1 MHAVAPTTG
10 MNERELLDL
19 LLADA
24 RRSTEDLARMLD
36 ADEAAIEDAIER
48 LEADGVVRGYRPVV
62 DWESTDRERV
72 RAVVEVNVE
81 LDRETGYADVAAR
94 LAGYDAVDT
103 LRLVSG
109 DYDFHVE
116 ILGESMRD
124 VSAFIADEVAPLPA
138 VTQTVTH
145 YAMTTYKE
153 SGVDFGD
160 GDDDDRLSVSP

>member
-1 MHAVAPTTG
+1 MTQSPRDA
-10 MNERELLDL
+10 LLESL
-19 LLADA
+19 LENA
-24 RRSTEDLARMLD
+24 RYETVDLARMTGL
-36 ADEAAIEDAIER
+36 DEAEVEATIAE
-48 LEADGVVRGYRPVV
+48 LEADGVIRSYQPVV
-62 DWESTDRERV
+62 DWEETDREQI
-72 RAVVEVNVE
+72 RAIVEVNVE
-81 LDRETGYADVAAR
+81 LDRETGYADVADR

-116 ILGESMRD
+116 IVGESMRD
-124 VSAFIADEVAPLPA
+124 VSAFIADEVAPVPA

>member
-1 MHAVAPTTG
+1 MTASA
-10 MNERELLDL
+10 RDALLESL
-19 LLADA
+19 LENA
-24 RRSTEDLARMLD
+24 RYTTEDLARMTGLD
-36 ADEAAIEDAIER
+36 ASEVDEAIAA

>member
-1 MHAVAPTTG
+1 MLDS
-10 MNERELLDL
+10 LLEN
-19 LLADA
+19 A
-24 RRSTEDLARMLD
+24 RYSTEDLARMTGLD
-36 ADEAAIEDAIER
+36 ESEVAAAIAD

-81 LDRETGYADVAAR
+81 LNRETGYADVAER

-153 SGVDFGD
+153 SGVDFDD

>member
-1 MHAVAPTTG
+1 MTRDSRDA
-10 MNERELLDL
+10 LLDCL
-19 LLADA
+19 LENA
-24 RRSTEDLARMLD
+24 RYSTDDLARMTNLD
-36 ADEAAIEDAIER
+36 AAEVEEVLAE
-48 LEADGVVRGYRPVV
+48 LEADGVIRGYQPVV
-62 DWESTDRERV
+62 DWEQTDRERI
-72 RAVVEVNVE
+72 RAIVEINVE
-81 LDRETGYADVAAR
+81 LDRETGYADIAAR

-109 DYDFHVE
+109 DYDFHIE
-116 ILGESMRD
+116 IVGESMRD

-153 SGVDFGD
+153 AGVEFGD

>member
-1 MHAVAPTTG
+1 MTQSARDA
-10 MNERELLDL
+10 LLESL
-19 LLADA
+19 LENA
-24 RRSTEDLARMLD
+24 RYDTVDLARMTGL
-36 ADEAAIEDAIER
+36 DEADVEATIAE
-48 LEADGVVRGYRPVV
+48 LEADGVIRGYQPVV
-62 DWESTDRERV
+62 DWEETDRERI
-72 RAVVEVNVE
+72 RAIVEVNVE
-81 LDRETGYADVAAR
+81 LDRETGYADVADR

-109 DYDFHVE
+109 DYDFHME

-124 VSAFIADEVAPLPA
+124 VSAFIADEVAPVPA

-153 SGVDFGD
+153 AGVDFGD

>member
-1 MHAVAPTTG
+1 MTASA
-10 MNERELLDL
+10 RDALLESL
-19 LLADA
+19 LENA
-24 RRSTEDLARMLD
+24 RYTTEDLARMTGLD
-36 ADEAAIEDAIER
+36 ESDVEAAIAD

-81 LDRETGYADVAAR
+81 LDRETGYTDVSER

-116 ILGESMRD
+116 VLGESMRD

-145 YAMTTYKE
+145 YVMTTYKE

>member
-1 MHAVAPTTG
+1 MTASA
-10 MNERELLDL
+10 RDALLESL
-19 LLADA
+19 LENA
-24 RRSTEDLARMLD
+24 RYTTEDLARMTGLD
-36 ADEAAIEDAIER
+36 EGDVEAAIAE

-81 LDRETGYADVAAR
+81 LDRETGYADVAER

-153 SGVDFGD
+153 SGVEFGD

>member
-1 MHAVAPTTG
+1 MTRDSRDV
-10 MNERELLDL
+10 LLDCL
-19 LLADA
+19 LENA
-24 RRSTEDLARMLD
+24 RYSTEDLARMSGL
-36 ADEAAIEDAIER
+36 DEAAVAAAVADLED
-48 LEADGVVRGYRPVV
+48 DGVVRGYRPVV
-62 DWESTDRERV
+62 DWERADRERV

-81 LDRETGYADVAAR
+81 LDRETGYADVARR
-94 LAGYDAVDT
+94 LAGYDAVDA

-116 ILGESMRD
+116 VVGTEMRD
-124 VSAFIADEVAPLPA
+124 VSAFVADEIAPIPA

-153 SGVDFGD
+153 GGVDFGD

>member
-1 MHAVAPTTG
+1 ML
-10 MNERELLDL
+10 ESLLEN
-19 LLADA
+19 A
-24 RRSTEDLARMLD
+24 RYGVEDLARMTGLD
-36 ADEAAIEDAIER
+36 ESEVEAAIAE

-62 DWESTDRERV
+62 DWEATDRERV

-81 LDRETGYADVAAR
+81 LDRETGYADVAER

-116 ILGESMRD
+116 VLGESMRD
-124 VSAFIADEVAPLPA
+124 VSAFIADEIAPIPA

>member
-1 MHAVAPTTG
+1 MTQSARDV
-10 MNERELLDL
+10 LLESL
-19 LLADA
+19 LENA
-24 RRSTEDLARMLD
+24 RYDTADLARMTGL
-36 ADEAAIEDAIER
+36 DEAAVEAAIAE
-48 LEADGVVRGYRPVV
+48 LEADGVIRGYQPVV
-62 DWESTDRERV
+62 DWEETDRERI
-72 RAVVEVNVE
+72 RAIVEVNVE
-81 LDRETGYADVAAR
+81 LDRETGYADVADR

-116 ILGESMRD
+116 IIGESMRD
-124 VSAFIADEVAPLPA
+124 VSAFIADEVAPVPA

>member
-1 MHAVAPTTG
+1 ML
-10 MNERELLDL
+10 ESLLEN
-19 LLADA
+19 A
-24 RRSTEDLARMLD
+24 RYSTEDLARMTGLD
-36 ADEAAIEDAIER
+36 ASEVDAAIAA

-81 LDRETGYADVAAR
+81 LDRETGYADVAER

-116 ILGESMRD
+116 ILGASMRD

>member
-1 MHAVAPTTG
+1 MTKSPRDV
-10 MNERELLDL
+10 LLESL
-19 LLADA
+19 LENA
-24 RRSTEDLARMLD
+24 RYDTVDLARMTGL
-36 ADEAAIEDAIER
+36 DEAEVEATIAE
-48 LEADGVVRGYRPVV
+48 LEADGVIRGYQPVV
-62 DWESTDRERV
+62 DWEETDREHI

-81 LDRETGYADVAAR
+81 LDRETGYADVADR

-116 ILGESMRD
+116 IVGESMRD
-124 VSAFIADEVAPLPA
+124 VSAFIADEVAPVPA

>member
-1 MHAVAPTTG
+1 MTASA
-10 MNERELLDL
+10 RDALLESL
-19 LLADA
+19 LENA
-24 RRSTEDLARMLD
+24 RYSTEDLARMTGLD
-36 ADEAAIEDAIER
+36 ASEVEAAIAD

-81 LDRETGYADVAAR
+81 LDRETGYADVAER

>member
-1 MHAVAPTTG
+1 MTRDSRDV
-10 MNERELLDL
+10 LLDCL
-19 LLADA
+19 LENA
-24 RRSTEDLARMLD
+24 RYSTEDLARMTGL
-36 ADEAAIEDAIER
+36 DEAAVAAAVADLED
-48 LEADGVVRGYRPVV
+48 DGVVRGYRAVV
-62 DWESTDRERV
+62 DWESADRERV

-81 LDRETGYADVAAR
+81 LDRETGYADVAGR
-94 LAGYDAVDT
+94 LAGYDAVET

-116 ILGESMRD
+116 VVGEEMRD
-124 VSAFIADEVAPLPA
+124 VSAFVADEVAPIPA

>member
-1 MHAVAPTTG
+1 MTASA
-10 MNERELLDL
+10 RDALLDSL
-19 LLADA
+19 LENA
-24 RRSTEDLARMLD
+24 RYSTADLARMTGLD
-36 ADEAAIEDAIER
+36 ESEVEATIAD
-48 LEADGVVRGYRPVV
+48 LEGSGAVRGYRAVV

-81 LDRETGYADVAAR
+81 LDRETGYGDVARR

-116 ILGESMRD
+116 VVGGSMRD
-124 VSAFIADEVAPLPA
+124 VSAFVADEIAPIPA

-153 SGVDFGD
+153 GGVDFGD

>member
-1 MHAVAPTTG
+1 MTKSPRDV
-10 MNERELLDL
+10 LLESL
-19 LLADA
+19 LENA
-24 RRSTEDLARMLD
+24 RYETVDLARMTGL
-36 ADEAAIEDAIER
+36 DEAEVEATIAE
-48 LEADGVVRGYRPVV
+48 LEADGVIRGYQPVV
-62 DWESTDRERV
+62 DWEETDREHI

-81 LDRETGYADVAAR
+81 LDRETGYADVADR

-116 ILGESMRD
+116 IVGESMRD
-124 VSAFIADEVAPLPA
+124 VSAFIADEVAPVPA

>member
-1 MHAVAPTTG
+1 MTQSARDA
-10 MNERELLDL
+10 LLESL
-19 LLADA
+19 LENA
-24 RRSTEDLARMLD
+24 RYDTVDLARMTGLD
-36 ADEAAIEDAIER
+36 EADVEAAITE
-48 LEADGVVRGYRPVV
+48 LEADGVIRGYQPVV
-62 DWESTDRERV
+62 DWEETDSERI
-72 RAVVEVNVE
+72 RAIVEINVE
-81 LDRETGYADVAAR
+81 LDRETGYADVADR

-109 DYDFHVE
+109 DYDFHME
-116 ILGESMRD
+116 IVGESMRD
-124 VSAFIADEVAPLPA
+124 VSAFIADEVAPVPA

>member
-1 MHAVAPTTG
+1 MTASA
-10 MNERELLDL
+10 RDALLESL
-19 LLADA
+19 LENA
-24 RRSTEDLARMLD
+24 RYTTEDLARMTGMD
-36 ADEAAIEDAIER
+36 ASEVEAAIAD
-48 LEADGVVRGYRPVV
+48 LESEGVIRGYRAVV
-62 DWESTDRERV
+62 DWETTERERI

-81 LDRETGYADVAAR
+81 LDRETGYGDVARR

-116 ILGESMRD
+116 IIGDSMRD
-124 VSAFIADEVAPLPA
+124 VSGFIADEIAPIPA

>member
-1 MHAVAPTTG
+1 MTASA
-10 MNERELLDL
+10 RDALLESL
-19 LLADA
+19 LENA
-24 RRSTEDLARMLD
+24 RYSTEDLARMTGLD
-36 ADEAAIEDAIER
+36 ASEVDAAIAA

-81 LDRETGYADVAAR
+81 LDRETGYADVAER

-116 ILGESMRD
+116 ILGASMRD

>member
-1 MHAVAPTTG
+1 MTQSARDA
-10 MNERELLDL
+10 LLESL
-19 LLADA
+19 LENA
-24 RRSTEDLARMLD
+24 RYDTADLARMTGLD
-36 ADEAAIEDAIER
+36 EADVEAAIAN
-48 LEADGVVRGYRPVV
+48 LEADGVIRGYQPVV
-62 DWESTDRERV
+62 DWEETDRERI
-72 RAVVEVNVE
+72 RAIVEVNVE
-81 LDRETGYADVAAR
+81 LDRETGYADVADR

-109 DYDFHVE
+109 DYDFHME
-116 ILGESMRD
+116 IVGESMRD
-124 VSAFIADEVAPLPA
+124 VSAFIADEVAPVPA

>member
-1 MHAVAPTTG
+1 MTESPRDV
-10 MNERELLDL
+10 LLESL
-19 LLADA
+19 LENA
-24 RRSTEDLARMLD
+24 RYETVDLARMTGL
-36 ADEAAIEDAIER
+36 DEAEVEATIAE
-48 LEADGVVRGYRPVV
+48 LEADGVIRGYQPVV
-62 DWESTDRERV
+62 DWEETDREHI

-81 LDRETGYADVAAR
+81 LDRETGYADVADR

-116 ILGESMRD
+116 IVGESMRD
-124 VSAFIADEVAPLPA
+124 VSAFIADEVAPVPA

>member
-1 MHAVAPTTG
+1 ML
-10 MNERELLDL
+10 ESLLEN
-19 LLADA
+19 A
-24 RRSTEDLARMLD
+24 RYGTEDLARMTGLD
-36 ADEAAIEDAIER
+36 ESDVEAAIAD

-81 LDRETGYADVAAR
+81 LDRETGYTDVADR

-116 ILGESMRD
+116 VLGESMRD

-145 YAMTTYKE
+145 YVMTTYKA